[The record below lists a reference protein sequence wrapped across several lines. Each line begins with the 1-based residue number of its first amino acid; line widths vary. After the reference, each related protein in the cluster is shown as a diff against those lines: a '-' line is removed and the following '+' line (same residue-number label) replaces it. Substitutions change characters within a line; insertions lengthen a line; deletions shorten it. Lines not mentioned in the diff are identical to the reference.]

1 MDYRILPAP
10 DFLKNHIHYFWVWEH
25 AADDASP
32 QIFRPVADG
41 HPGLIFQ
48 ASDNNVFRYSNG
60 ERYSSLFVYGQTV
73 QHRELH
79 AQGNFKAW
87 GICFKPN
94 ALKSLFGLD
103 ADELTDSCAPLTHLF
118 PQRGFSLP
126 QELQDL
132 PSATLQIERMTGF
145 LQQQLQKEKPKSATN
160 TEHALAQLLHSKG
173 HVSLKALQDSLRLS
187 ERALERKFRQEV
199 GISPKLFSRICR
211 FQASLQQLKS
221 GQYDKLSD
229 IAFENGYADQSHFIR
244 VFREFSGF
252 TPEEYRKQTSLVENL
267 SRWEK

>member
-25 AADDASP
+25 AATGGSP
-32 QIFRPVADG
+32 QVFRPVADG

-48 ASDNNVFRYSNG
+48 ASDKDVFCNSNG

-79 AQGNFKAW
+79 AQGSFKAW
-87 GICFKPN
+87 GICFKPH

-103 ADELTDSCAPLTHLF
+103 ADELTDTCAPLANLI
-118 PQRGFSLP
+118 PQRESSLP

-132 PSATLQIERMTGF
+132 PSAALQIERMANF
-145 LQQQLQKEKPKSATN
+145 FRQRLQQGKPASATH
-160 TEHALAQLLHSKG
+160 TEHALTQLLHSKG
-173 HVSLKALQDSLRLS
+173 KVSLKTLQDTLQLS